1 MKFVDNATYICN
13 DETQTGT
20 IQSRNGQYCFA
31 LKEDYIALDARTVP
45 QEGRDEFPVE
55 NGYFVMGDNR
65 GNTTDSLHCFHAK
78 CYK

>member
-1 MKFVDNATYICN
+1 MQLIFVMMRPKQELFNHAMD
-13 DETQTGT
+13 T
-20 IQSRNGQYCFA
+20 IV
-31 LKEDYIALDARTVP
+31 LKEDYIAPDARTVP